1 MLNSNFIPVILIKI
15 KVAQNWDTFQ
25 KLKTNETE
33 VYQLLITQQPDTNP
47 SSPEQESLRHGFAPR
62 LSK

>member
-1 MLNSNFIPVILIKI
+1 MLNNNLIAVILIKI

-33 VYQLLITQQPDTNP
+33 VYQLLI
-47 SSPEQESLRHGFAPR
+47 
-62 LSK
+62 